1 MDNNMNTLT
10 LIPAYNRD
18 YTNQDDLLADWDNN
32 LDFILYTDKGSKV
45 YFNKIDFVN
54 LYHDHDLLKA
64 ARYIE
69 FRYDKLRK
77 VKVIKVTEETLTLK

>member
-1 MDNNMNTLT
+1 MNTLT

-32 LDFILYTDKGSKV
+32 LDFILYTHKGNKV

-54 LYHDHDLLKA
+54 LYQEHDVLKA
-64 ARYIE
+64 AKYIE

-77 VKVIKVTEETLTLK
+77 VKVIKITEETLTLK